1 MTRENLISQIG
12 AKTWSSFSDTDFN
25 GLHIIS
31 YILQFYNKEWIY
43 GYAIYN
49 RDMEFP
55 MYGVKDNMVCLINN
69 EDELKAFGEMAK
81 RKGTEMFTN
90 NIVVNTEK
98 EDGSDLSER
107 IRTDKSIITIDIYD
121 EKRYVYSIGTAR

>member
-1 MTRENLISQIG
+1 MDNLINRIG
-12 AKTWSSFSDTDFN
+12 AKTYSSYSDTDVN

-81 RKGTEMFTN
+81 RKGTDMFTN
-90 NIVVNTEK
+90 NIEVKVEQMDNT
-98 EDGSDLSER
+98 DLSER
-107 IRTDKSIITIDIYD
+107 IRTDKSIISIDIDD
-121 EKRYVYSIGTAR
+121 EEKLYVYSVGTAR

>member
-1 MTRENLISQIG
+1 MDNLINRVG
-12 AKTWSSFSDTDFN
+12 AKTYSSYSDTDVN

-90 NIVVNTEK
+90 NIEVKVEQMDNT
-98 EDGSDLSER
+98 DLSER
-107 IRTDKSIITIDIYD
+107 IRTDKSIISIDIDD
-121 EKRYVYSIGTAR
+121 EEKLYVYSVGTAR

>member
-1 MTRENLISQIG
+1 MDNLINRVG
-12 AKTWSSFSDTDFN
+12 AKTYSSYSDTDVN

-81 RKGTEMFTN
+81 RKGTDMFTN
-90 NIVVNTEK
+90 NIEVKVEQMDNT
-98 EDGSDLSER
+98 DLSER
-107 IRTDKSIITIDIYD
+107 IRTDKSIISIDIDD
-121 EKRYVYSIGTAR
+121 EEKLYVYSVGTAR

>member
-1 MTRENLISQIG
+1 MDNLINRVG
-12 AKTWSSFSDTDFN
+12 AKTYSSYSDTDVN

-49 RDMEFP
+49 RNMEFP

-90 NIVVNTEK
+90 NIDVKIEK
-98 EDGSDLSER
+98 EDNSDLSER

-121 EKRYVYSIGTAR
+121 EKIYVYSVGTAR

>member
-1 MTRENLISQIG
+1 MDNLINRVG
-12 AKTWSSFSDTDFN
+12 AKTYSSYSDTDVN

-81 RKGTEMFTN
+81 RKGIDMFTN
-90 NIVVNTEK
+90 NIEVKVEQMDNT
-98 EDGSDLSER
+98 DLSER
-107 IRTDKSIITIDIYD
+107 IRTDKSIISIDIDD
-121 EKRYVYSIGTAR
+121 EEKLYVYSVGTAR